1 MFSGF
6 GAEVLAQGEFEFDN
20 EDLKT
25 FGGMPRPEGWANVK
39 LMGINGFLEKAVK
52 MGLIGSQQA
61 MGAQM
66 AIGMFALPIGND
78 MTQTEVAIDKN
89 GSVFANGQKLR

>member
-1 MFSGF
+1 
-6 GAEVLAQGEFEFDN
+6 
-20 EDLKT
+20 
-25 FGGMPRPEGWANVK
+25 MPRPEGWANVK

-78 MTQTEVAIDKN
+78 MMQTEVAIDKN